1 MSKRS
6 VCHRRLLKLI
16 VSRHLEF
23 SKSAISHISAVH
35 VHKFRFSFESAVI
48 KNHFFSY
55 FGNWILRFI
64 LYITFAHLWW
74 LHLHILVHVL
84 RSIHPFASVLSLNQF
99 IIWKLRSDSSVSD
112 FYFSVDAEIC
122 MPQWMAVVI
131 ITTLSKHTFHNNEI
145 KYAWSAHNE
154 ITYSHISKSK
164 LKWIKATNWCATIKL
179 YIYIDDWKKKKCWFA
194 DRNLY

>member
-23 SKSAISHISAVH
+23 SKSAVSHISAVH

-48 KNHFFSY
+48 KNHFFSH
-55 FGNWILRFI
+55 FGNWISRFI

-99 IIWKLRSDSSVSD
+99 IIWKLRSDSSDSD
-112 FYFSVDAEIC
+112 FFSLSTLRFVC
-122 MPQWMAVVI
+122 RSKWQLSSHNTFSTHFT
-131 ITTLSKHTFHNNEI
+131 ITKSNMHEAPTMKLHIAT
-145 KYAWSAHNE
+145 SA
-154 ITYSHISKSK
+154 
-164 LKWIKATNWCATIKL
+164 
-179 YIYIDDWKKKKCWFA
+179 
-194 DRNLY
+194 NLNSNG